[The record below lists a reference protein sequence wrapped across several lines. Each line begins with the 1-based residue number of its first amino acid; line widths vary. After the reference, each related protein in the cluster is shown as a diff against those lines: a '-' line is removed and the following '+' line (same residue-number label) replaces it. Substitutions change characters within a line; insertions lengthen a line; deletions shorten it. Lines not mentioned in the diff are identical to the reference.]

1 MTKILVTYD
10 MFREGFTE
18 LESKYEVTFPEG
30 RDFTYEEVLEMI
42 PEYDVLCSMF
52 DFPVNK
58 ELIDHAPKLKMV
70 ANYAVG
76 YNNIDVAY
84 CLEKGIT
91 VANTPDPVTAPTANL
106 ALGLMLDVARRITE
120 CDRKL
125 RREGLDMK
133 VGVLENLGINVTGKT
148 LGIIGM
154 GRIGKALAK
163 RANACG
169 MEVLYHNRR
178 QLYVEEETKLN
189 VTYVSKEEL
198 LSQSDFVSL
207 NAPYTPETYHI
218 IGEAELKQMKPTAV
232 LINTGRGPLVD
243 EKALVRALKD
253 GTIHGA
259 GLDVFEFGDY
269 PSPELL
275 EMENVVLTPH
285 IGTQTLETR
294 IIMARTVCNNVIGFL
309 EGDRFLGVVV
319 PQTRNIA
326 KANKAMPLDELQRLL
341 DSPWHEARLCAL
353 LVLVY
358 RFQDKKTTA
367 DEREKMYRF
376 YLKNTRRCNNW
387 DLVDLSCRDIV
398 GEYLVNRDRSVLYEL
413 AASDNLWEQRIS
425 IVCTWAFIRRSDF
438 TDTLALAERLMT
450 HKHDLMHKAVGWML
464 REVGKRDRDTLT
476 DFLERYA
483 TQLPRTALRYAIEH
497 YPEDR
502 RQYFLK
508 LK

>member
-1 MTKILVTYD
+1 MAKILVTYD

-18 LESKYEVTFPEG
+18 LGSNYDVTFPEG

-58 ELIDHAPKLKMV
+58 ELVDHAPNLKLV

-106 ALGLMLDVARRITE
+106 ALGLMIDTARRITE

-125 RREGLDMK
+125 RTLGKEMK
-133 VGVLENLGINVTGKT
+133 VGVLENLGVNITGQT

-169 MEVLYHNRR
+169 MEVIYHNRR
-178 QLYVEEETKLN
+178 PLYVEEETKLN

-198 LSQSDFVSL
+198 
-207 NAPYTPETYHI
+207 
-218 IGEAELKQMKPTAV
+218 KQMKPSAI
-232 LINTGRGPLVD
+232 LINTARGPLVD
-243 EKALVRALKD
+243 EHALVKALQD

-269 PSPELL
+269 PLPELL

-285 IGTQTLETR
+285 IGTQTMDVR
-294 IIMARTVCNNVIGFL
+294 IVMARTVCNNVIGFL
-309 EGDRFLGVVV
+309 EGDRPVSRVMR
-319 PQTRNIA
+319 P
-326 KANKAMPLDELQRLL
+326 
-341 DSPWHEARLCAL
+341 
-353 LVLVY
+353 
-358 RFQDKKTTA
+358 
-367 DEREKMYRF
+367 
-376 YLKNTRRCNNW
+376 
-387 DLVDLSCRDIV
+387 
-398 GEYLVNRDRSVLYEL
+398 
-413 AASDNLWEQRIS
+413 
-425 IVCTWAFIRRSDF
+425 
-438 TDTLALAERLMT
+438 
-450 HKHDLMHKAVGWML
+450 
-464 REVGKRDRDTLT
+464 
-476 DFLERYA
+476 
-483 TQLPRTALRYAIEH
+483 
-497 YPEDR
+497 
-502 RQYFLK
+502 
-508 LK
+508 

>member
-18 LESKYEVTFPEG
+18 LESKYDVIFPEG
-30 RDFTYEEVLEMI
+30 RDFTYEEVFEMI

-58 ELIDHAPKLKMV
+58 ELVDHAPRLKMV

-106 ALGLMLDVARRITE
+106 ALCLMLDTARRVTE

-125 RREGLDMK
+125 RTLRHEMK
-133 VGVLENLGINVTGKT
+133 VGVLENLGANVTGKT

-169 MEVLYHNRR
+169 MEVIYHNRR

-189 VTYVSKEEL
+189 VTYASKEEL
-198 LSQSDFVSL
+198 LAKSDFVSL
-207 NAPYTPETYHI
+207 NAPYTPDTYHI
-218 IGEAELKQMKPTAV
+218 IGEAELKLMKPTAI
-232 LINTGRGPLVD
+232 LINTARGPLVD
-243 EKALVRALKD
+243 EHALVKALQEGALY
-253 GTIHGA
+253 GA

-269 PSPELL
+269 PLPELL
-275 EMENVVLTPH
+275 EMDNVVLTPH

-309 EGDRFLGVVV
+309 EGDRPVS
-319 PQTRNIA
+319 R
-326 KANKAMPLDELQRLL
+326 
-341 DSPWHEARLCAL
+341 
-353 LVLVY
+353 VL
-358 RFQDKKTTA
+358 R
-367 DEREKMYRF
+367 
-376 YLKNTRRCNNW
+376 
-387 DLVDLSCRDIV
+387 
-398 GEYLVNRDRSVLYEL
+398 
-413 AASDNLWEQRIS
+413 
-425 IVCTWAFIRRSDF
+425 
-438 TDTLALAERLMT
+438 
-450 HKHDLMHKAVGWML
+450 
-464 REVGKRDRDTLT
+464 
-476 DFLERYA
+476 
-483 TQLPRTALRYAIEH
+483 P
-497 YPEDR
+497 
-502 RQYFLK
+502 
-508 LK
+508 